1 MSETVVHYEGALGC
15 RAEHAES
22 GTIVFTD
29 FPKDYRGCGKGFSPS
44 EMLSVSLGSCILSIM
59 GIAAEVLQIDMTG
72 ATATVAK
79 EMAYA
84 PRRISKISVSVQI
97 TGEINEKYRS
107 KLEAAARA
115 CPVHHVLGIEVP
127 ITFHWN

>member
-1 MSETVVHYEGALGC
+1 
-15 RAEHAES
+15 
-22 GTIVFTD
+22 
-29 FPKDYRGCGKGFSPS
+29 
-44 EMLSVSLGSCILSIM
+44 MLSVSLGSCILSIM